1 MAVLND
7 EEVAAW
13 RALLRAHARLVDVLG
28 HELEREKGITLAQY
42 EVMTFLSDAP
52 QRRMRMSEL
61 ADAVLLSRSG
71 LTRLID
77 RLTDSGL
84 VCREDCPE
92 DRRGSYAVLT
102 DEGLERLRDA
112 WTVHARGVAEHF
124 AASLTESETR
134 MLERALSKVAPAT
147 RSCLEVA

>member
-7 EEVAAW
+7 EGLAAW

-42 EVMTFLSDAP
+42 DVMAFLSEAP
-52 QRRMRMSEL
+52 QQRVRMSEL

-77 RLTDSGL
+77 RLTHSGL
-84 VCREDCPE
+84 VRREGCPE

-102 DEGLERLRDA
+102 NEGFERLRDA
-112 WTVHARGVAEHF
+112 WMVHERGVAEHF
-124 AASLTESETR
+124 AEPLTETETR
-134 MLERALSKVAPAT
+134 MLERALSKVAPAP